1 MTLDQLKIF
10 VEVAERGHVTQAAEA
25 LGLSQSAVS
34 SAIATLE
41 GKYQIR
47 LFDRVGRGIRLTGN
61 GRVFLR
67 EARAVLSRAAMAL
80 STLEDL
86 AGHPGPVAIGASQTI
101 AAHWLPRR
109 LATLHAANPRVR
121 LDVVIGNTRD
131 IETAVVEGKVDVGLI
146 EGPTQHTA
154 LVRRHI
160 DYDQFVLVVAS
171 GHPSPVNASG
181 RLDLRAVNWV
191 VREAGSG
198 TRRGLE
204 DLAMLEGLSLDDLR
218 ISLVLPA
225 NEAVREAIEAGAGA
239 TIISR
244 HVVASA
250 IEQGRLREIPLDLP
264 RREYALIHHQERHM
278 TAVVRDLVNRLLGS
292 AEETSKQSPVQRR

>member
-25 LGLSQSAVS
+25 LGLSQSTVS
-34 SAIATLE
+34 SAIAALE
-41 GKYQIR
+41 GRYEVR

-61 GRVFLR
+61 GEVFLG
-67 EARAVLSRAAMAL
+67 EARAVLDRATMARSIL
-80 STLEDL
+80 QDL

-109 LATLHAANPRVR
+109 LATFHAANPRVR
-121 LDVVIGNTRD
+121 LDVVIGNTQD
-131 IETAVVEGKVDVGLI
+131 IETAVVEGKVNVGLV
-146 EGPTQHTA
+146 EGPTQHPD
-154 LVRRHI
+154 LVRQHI
-160 DYDQFVLVVAS
+160 DQDEFVLVVAS
-171 GHPSPVNASG
+171 DQPSPVKASG

-191 VREAGSG
+191 IREAGSG

-204 DLAMLEGLSLDDLR
+204 DLAMLEGLSLDDLS

-250 IEQGRLREIPLDLP
+250 IDEGRLREIPVNLP
-264 RREYALIHHQERHM
+264 KREFALVLHRERHM
-278 TAVVRDLVNRLLGS
+278 TAAMRDVVDRLLGS
-292 AEETSKQSPVQRR
+292 PRQTDAH

>member
-41 GKYQIR
+41 GKYRIR

-61 GRVFLR
+61 GKVFLR
-67 EARAVLSRAAMAL
+67 EARAVLNRAAMAKSIL
-80 STLEDL
+80 QDL
-86 AGHPGPVAIGASQTI
+86 AGQPGPVAIGASQTI

-109 LATLHAANPRVR
+109 LATLQAANPRVR

-131 IETAVVEGKVDVGLI
+131 IETAVVEGKVDIGLI
-146 EGPTQHTA
+146 EGPTQNQA
-154 LVRRHI
+154 LMRQHI
-160 DYDQFVLVVAS
+160 DFDQLVLVVGS
-171 GHPSPVNASG
+171 HQPSPVSASG
-181 RLDLRAVNWV
+181 RIDLRAVNWV

-204 DLAMLEGLSLDDLR
+204 DLALLEGLSLDDLS

-250 IEQGRLREIPLDLP
+250 IEEGRLREIPVNLP
-264 RREYALIHHQERHM
+264 KREYALILHRERHM
-278 TAVVRDLVNRLLGS
+278 TASVRDLVDHLLGS
-292 AEETSKQSPVQRR
+292 AGENRAP

>member
-10 VEVAERGHVTQAAEA
+10 VEVAERRHVTQAAEA

-41 GKYQIR
+41 GKYEIR

-61 GRVFLR
+61 GKVFLR
-67 EARAVLSRAAMAL
+67 EARAVLNRAAIARSVL
-80 STLEDL
+80 QDL
-86 AGHPGPVAIGASQTI
+86 AGNPGPVAIGASQTI

-109 LATLHAANPRVR
+109 LATLQAANPRAR
-121 LDVVIGNTRD
+121 LDVVIGNTRE
-131 IETAVVEGKVDVGLI
+131 IENAVVEGKVDVGLI
-146 EGPTQHTA
+146 EGPIEHSA
-154 LVRRHI
+154 LVRHHI
-160 DYDQFVLVVAS
+160 DQDEFVLVVAS
-171 GHPSPVNASG
+171 NQRSPINASG
-181 RLDLRAVNWV
+181 ELDLRAVNWV
-191 VREAGSG
+191 IREAGSG
-198 TRRGLE
+198 TRHGLE
-204 DLAMLEGLSLDDLR
+204 DLALREGLTLDDLS

-250 IEQGRLREIPLDLP
+250 IEQGRLREIPVNLP
-264 RREYALIHHQERHM
+264 KREYALILHRERHR
-278 TAVVRDLVNRLLGS
+278 TAALQDLVDRLLNG
-292 AEETSKQSPVQRR
+292 AKEINAH

>member
-41 GKYQIR
+41 GKYQVR
-47 LFDRVGRGIRLTGN
+47 LFDRVGRGIRLTRN
-61 GRVFLR
+61 GKVFLR
-67 EARAVLSRAAMAL
+67 EARAVLNRAAMAVSIL
-80 STLEDL
+80 QDL

-109 LATLHAANPRVR
+109 LATLHAANPRAR
-121 LDVVIGNTRD
+121 FDVVIGNTRD
-131 IETAVVEGKVDVGLI
+131 IEAAVVEGRVDLGLI
-146 EGPTQHTA
+146 EGPTTNPA
-154 LVRRHI
+154 LERHHI
-160 DYDQFVLVVAS
+160 DYDQFVLVVAA
-171 GHPSPVNASG
+171 GQQSPVNATG
-181 RLDLRAVNWV
+181 KLDLRGVNWV
-191 VREAGSG
+191 IREAGSG

-204 DLAMLEGLSLDDLR
+204 DLASLQGLSLDDLK

-250 IEQGRLREIPLDLP
+250 IEEGRLREIPVNLP
-264 RREYALIHHQERHM
+264 KREYALILHRERHM
-278 TAVVRDLVNRLLGS
+278 TATVRDLIDRLLVS
-292 AEETSKQSPVQRR
+292 AKDKIAS